1 MENLQPRELRIGNL
15 LRDKISKTELKVI
28 GLAEE
33 NISTYVIDGDKF
45 PLKNGWEIEPI
56 PLTDK
61 FPLKNG
67 WEIEPIPLTEE
78 WLLKFGFKFRNTNK
92 QYGWYLEVSK
102 NRVLT
107 WCHSKEISLDFDLED
122 YDYNNTLFDFNC
134 EYIHRLQNLYFA
146 LTGTELTIKL

>member
-1 MENLQPRELRIGNL
+1 MNVTANELRIGNL
-15 LRDKISKTELKVI
+15 VNHSIFGNCKITALDYEMICIQRNDKDIKEWFYTE
-28 GLAEE
+28 E
-33 NISTYVIDGDKF
+33 Y
-45 PLKNGWEIEPI
+45 
-56 PLTDK
+56 
-61 FPLKNG
+61 
-67 WEIEPIPLTEE
+67 EPIPLTEE
-78 WLLKFGFKFRNTNK
+78 WLLKFGFEFRNTNK